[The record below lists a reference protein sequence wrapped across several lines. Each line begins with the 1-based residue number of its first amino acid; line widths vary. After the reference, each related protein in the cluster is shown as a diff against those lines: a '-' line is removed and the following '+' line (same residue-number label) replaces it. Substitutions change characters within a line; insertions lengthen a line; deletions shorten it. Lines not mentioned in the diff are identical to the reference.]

1 MLCLDGCL
9 KLAHLACDHPRFGAM
24 RISNDSERVQN
35 DFNYL
40 QSKTYN
46 CGINCAGEK
55 WLLFYYSQKAKYE
68 EMLKDAKQKCDEE
81 TKTVSIL
88 P

>member
-1 MLCLDGCL
+1 MFEA
-9 KLAHLACDHPRFGAM
+9 LAPRMRQSSLLAPCAFLAGNIIKRECKT
-24 RISNDSERVQN
+24 I
-35 DFNYL
+35 YL
-40 QSKTYN
+40 QPKTYN

-55 WLLFYYSQKAKYE
+55 WLLFFYSQKAKYE

-88 P
+88 L